1 MSAPRFDFSGK
12 VVLVSGVGRAGQ
24 IGNAVA
30 LAFGKAGAK
39 IVACDLNAVGV
50 ASRVR
55 EFAAEGVD
63 ARPSAGDLT
72 QPDVAALAVE
82 TALKHFGRLDVVVNL
97 AGGLTTY
104 GPLENLGA
112 DAFDREVAINLK
124 TTVLLS
130 QAAIPALARTR
141 GCIVNVSSIAYFD
154 PQSPMAVYSAAK
166 AGVAGFTR
174 SLALELA
181 DRGIRV
187 NAVAPGMVRT
197 SDNVATAGQ
206 DADYV
211 ELSDITEGVMSLAA
225 DSAGAPTGHILPIS
239 PRASSGQA

>member
-1 MSAPRFDFSGK
+1 MSGQRFDFSGK
-12 VVLVSGVGRAGQ
+12 VVLVTGVGRAGQ

-30 LAFGKAGAK
+30 LAFGKAGAR

-50 ASRVR
+50 AARVR
-55 EFAAEGVD
+55 EFAGEGVD
-63 ARPSAGDLT
+63 ARPCAGDLT
-72 QPDVAALAVE
+72 QPDVAALAIE
-82 TALKHFGRLDVVVNL
+82 TATRHFGRLDTVVNL
-97 AGGLTTY
+97 AGGLTTF
-104 GPLENLGA
+104 GPLETLGA
-112 DAFDREVAINLK
+112 DAFDREVNINLK
-124 TTVLLS
+124 TTVLVS

-141 GCIVNVSSIAYFD
+141 GSIVNVSSIAYFD

-187 NAVAPGMVRT
+187 NAIAPGMVRT
-197 SDNVATAGQ
+197 GDNVAAAGH

-211 ELSDITEGVMSLAA
+211 ELSDITEGIMSLAA
-225 DSAGAPTGHILPIS
+225 GDATGHILPIS
-239 PRASSGQA
+239 PRASTGRA